1 MYLVSK
7 RTSELANSFV
17 AFSKNLVGDSDVVF
31 SEYLGGSS
39 TSKAVSYALAPLD
52 CGGSSACIRSIYN
65 GSNKV
70 FKQIGFE
77 TFCFLRSEWRGFY
90 MESTR
95 LPQARSCEKHII

>member
-52 CGGSSACIRSIYN
+52 CGGSSACIRSTYN

-77 TFCFLRSEWRGFY
+77 TFCFLRSE
-90 MESTR
+90 
-95 LPQARSCEKHII
+95 